1 MKLIVLTSNKTSRS
15 IIRFEEEAKKRKIKV
30 EIFNYRDISF
40 TIKWKDIYF
49 SSKNKKISF
58 KSAIVRSGRPQ
69 LYDVREIKIHDL
81 LLKYFYENDIFFTNK
96 NFLKDNYLISNKIVQ
111 YLTLSKYTKRL
122 INPTFY
128 FETKEELLYNL
139 EYIQYP
145 IIIKPI
151 DWSKWTWIEKI
162 NNEKELIEMFKY
174 LEVNNFVFQKYIPNN
189 WDVRILYIWGKYI
202 WSMMRSW
209 QNNNIVNNFSKW
221 GKVEKYKLKNSIK
234 KELDILVKRLNIDY
248 VWIDI
253 IIDKNNFYILEIN
266 RNPWFEWFELCTN
279 INVAW
284 KVIDFMLWFK

>member
-40 TIKWKDIYF
+40 TIKGKDIYF

-151 DWSKWTWIEKI
+151 DGSKGTGIEKI

-189 WDVRILYIWGKYI
+189 GDVRILYIGGKYI
-202 WSMMRSW
+202 GSMMRSG
-209 QNNNIVNNFSKW
+209 QNNNIVNNFSKG

-248 VWIDI
+248 VGIDI

-266 RNPWFEWFELCTN
+266 RNPGFEGFELCTN
-279 INVAW
+279 INVAG
-284 KVIDFMLWFK
+284 KVIDFMLGFK